1 MRFGASETNCR
12 SCQQLYP
19 ASDLDRYLWCPGCR
33 KVVRKRGALWGRV
46 VGLLASLGV
55 ATYLW
60 LNLTMQSRFLPF
72 YLLMLVMTY
81 LLTNRIAHAVVLG
94 VYRSRGGVVE
104 PSPQEP
110 E

>member
-1 MRFGASETNCR
+1 MRFGASETSCR

-19 ASDLDRYLWCPGCR
+19 ASDLDRYLWCPQCQEI
-33 KVVRKRGALWGRV
+33 VRKKGAMWGRV
-46 VGLLASLGV
+46 VGLLASAGV

-60 LNLTMQSRFLPF
+60 LSLMLQSRFLAF
-72 YLLMLVMTY
+72 YLLLLAMTY
-81 LLTNRIAHAVVLG
+81 LLTSRIAHAIVHG
-94 VYRSRGGVVE
+94 YYRSRGGMTE

>member
-72 YLLMLVMTY
+72 YLMLVMTY
-81 LLTNRIAHAVVLG
+81 LLTSRIAHAVVLG
-94 VYRSRGGVVE
+94 YYRSRGGVVE